1 MTKSIYKSQTKSHM
15 EQKIFF
21 DEDVDIQRF
30 DVMKYPKADR
40 MNKTHIGYSWVP
52 EEVDLTKDSSDFRT
66 QVSEA
71 GQHIFTSN
79 LKRQIMLDSIQG
91 RGPALTLLPI
101 VSLPEVESFINTWN
115 YFEGSIHSRSYSHI
129 IRNIYND
136 PSEVFDTMK
145 DDNNINFAA
154 AEIAR
159 YYDDLIVKNAQLM
172 AGMKVNSY
180 DHKASLWKCL
190 HAINALEG
198 LRFYVSFACSWAFA
212 ENDLMVGNADII
224 RLICRDENLHL
235 GFTQWLIKKLPEDD
249 KDFVKIAEKEKDE
262 CRQIM
267 LNVREQEKDW
277 ADYLFSKGSILGL
290 NAEIL
295 KLFVDYL
302 TNKRMRA
309 IGLDVDFDYPKSH
322 PLPWVKA
329 WISADSGQDAPQEK
343 EKTEYIVGGINN
355 DVSKDTFKGF
365 DLGIQND

>member
-1 MTKSIYKSQTKSHM
+1 MKSIYRTQKNSHL
-15 EQKIFF
+15 EQPMFF
-21 DEDVDIQRF
+21 GEDMAMQRF

-52 EEVDLTKDSSDFRT
+52 EEIDLTKDSSDFRT
-66 QVSEA
+66 KVSTA

-129 IRNIYND
+129 IRNIYSD
-136 PSEVFDTMK
+136 PSEVFDAMK
-145 DDNNINFAA
+145 DDVEINASA
-154 AEIAR
+154 QTIAK
-159 YYDDLIVKNAQLM
+159 YYDDLIFKNAM
-172 AGMKVNSY
+172 VMSGSKVNTY

-198 LRFYVSFACSWAFA
+198 LRFYVSFACSWAYA
-212 ENDLMVGNADII
+212 ENNLMIGNADII
-224 RLICRDENLHL
+224 RLIARDENLHL

-249 KDFVKIAEKEKDE
+249 KDFIKIAERERDE
-262 CRQIM
+262 CTQIM
-267 LNVREQEKDW
+267 LDVMKQEKEW
-277 ADYLFSKGSILGL
+277 ADYLFSQGSILGL

-295 KLFVDYL
+295 KSFVEYL
-302 TNKRMRA
+302 CNKRMRA
-309 IGLDVDFDYPKSH
+309 IGLPVDFDYPRSH

-329 WISADSGQDAPQEK
+329 WISGDGSQDAPQEK
-343 EKTEYIVGGINN
+343 EKTDYIVGGIKN
-355 DVSKDTFKGF
+355 DVNEGTFKDF
-365 DLGIQND
+365 DLGIQDN